1 MSLVPKYKYL
11 GNYPENRENGWSDEL
26 QGVCHDENFWY
37 FSQNN
42 HDSCSK
48 KTGRIW
54 KFPIEHNLNKEIESP
69 QGRITRITC
78 GNHHLGDMDYY
89 KGYLFV
95 PLEKYIV
102 VFTDNLKP
110 LSIFDFSKV
119 GQNYASTGWCAVN
132 PNDGRLYT
140 SNRHIGI
147 KPDDEYS
154 LIHVYDI
161 NIEVLDKLKSKR
173 PFFSDTE
180 CDIKDFV
187 HSDFLTY
194 AYDLSPY
201 IVDDY
206 DAVSRLTLT
215 HTQGGC
221 FDNSNLLHL
230 VTGVGRKGWIFKK
243 IDKNSGI
250 SVFNVPKVD
259 KGSYKVKKY
268 NIVRVAK
275 SEQKGGFQYQFDGS
289 AEEPE
294 GITYWDLHE
303 DTRAPDIFGDL
314 HVIMIDNCGALDD
327 DFYFKHYKRVGLTE
341 TDKYDRIQNP
351 ERKYFLN
358 RREQEGR
365 EHEMHMEGCSHMP
378 AEKNLIPLGVFVTM
392 EDAME
397 KAKTIFP
404 QVDGCYFCCR
414 RLDSDRKRQRIE

>member
-1 MSLVPKYKYL
+1 MSLVPKYKHL

-221 FDNSNLLHL
+221 FDKSNLLHL

-275 SEQKGGFQYQFDGS
+275 SEQKG
-289 AEEPE
+289 
-294 GITYWDLHE
+294 
-303 DTRAPDIFGDL
+303 
-314 HVIMIDNCGALDD
+314 
-327 DFYFKHYKRVGLTE
+327 
-341 TDKYDRIQNP
+341 
-351 ERKYFLN
+351 
-358 RREQEGR
+358 
-365 EHEMHMEGCSHMP
+365 
-378 AEKNLIPLGVFVTM
+378 
-392 EDAME
+392 
-397 KAKTIFP
+397 
-404 QVDGCYFCCR
+404 
-414 RLDSDRKRQRIE
+414 KRQKADILTQK